1 MSDETWMGCTVQ
13 QKSDGG
19 CIILSPDSTPLL
31 ETEDAP
37 KTMSKK
43 DDQGNVVDS
52 IRDDEFAKF
61 KLLARCTFLSDG
73 SDNENNTEAN
83 QPSSKNLSRLE
94 QELKGTTVNGKTYVS
109 TAYLGFA
116 AEMEGPVFMRK
127 EFWSTHNSDNYSQ
140 LPLPKSKRGRRST
153 IEELISGP
161 VHEHVLLFN
170 LKGVSLKC
178 GLSSSSP
185 TVKHQDVIPH
195 YLATT
200 EANLVMLKRLV
211 SGEPLETFLTT
222 PEDRKAYDLYVEQL
236 IQGLKRG
243 AAITPFWFKTP
254 PVLSD
259 VPPGLNHSGRF
270 PADTKSRGDDNQH
283 LAEFTCNPYL
293 ATQNVSPKVAP
304 GFVYAAALAEAFEYP
319 PELIRLL
326 KEFALQ
332 YPNDFLPLRLMFL
345 ACHLWVDIITHSDLR
360 LEWFM
365 SERKYGG
372 TGFNEVPKVS
382 LAAFI
387 IYFAHWL
394 SWTES
399 MGLSEHPH
407 PFRFVS
413 KACES
418 GQAHSG
424 FAVNEDHIPQ
434 DRVIALMRKVT
445 FRIPNVS
452 IHERITLHPS
462 SVPGTKM
469 PPMHDSSFLEY
480 PHRIPL
486 ALTGLPHLGY
496 LGLPNYTRL
505 KLDSQ
510 DRPLKKL
517 AKHPEKILRSH
528 YLPYFVNSSHF
539 GNPGTRLRTPS
550 DLSKGV
556 LTTFS
561 QISPF
566 WKPNIPRSDLELS
579 CNPSASPVH
588 SSQWTDTGSQVTQ
601 PPRESL
607 FYAPL
612 LESWSKVPGQAH
624 WAWKHGLQLLK
635 DLPEE
640 ERQDETFKKLISTAQ
655 TQHNQDISLLN
666 ECLSSLY
673 TLEDLSDY
681 DLYIT
686 VPTAFGRFIGLPPP
700 QDGVVDAWAEHFLTI
715 EEPSPQV
722 KCISMILGHLRS
734 AKANPSFI
742 PHLRPLIQ
750 RTAQQLMG
758 MSDALEARD
767 WLGSQWGFLF
777 PQFTLTHN
785 TASDCL

>member
-43 DDQGNVVDS
+43 DDQGNAVDS

-109 TAYLGFA
+109 TAYLGFS
-116 AEMEGPVFMRK
+116 AEMKGAVFMRK

-140 LPLPKSKRGRRST
+140 LPLPKSKRGRRSN
-153 IEELISGP
+153 IEELVSGP
-161 VHEHVLLFN
+161 VHEHALRFN
-170 LKGVSLKC
+170 LKGVSLRC

-185 TVKHQDVIPH
+185 TIKHQDVIPH

-200 EANLVMLKRLV
+200 EAYLVMLKRLV

-222 PEDRKAYDLYVEQL
+222 PEDRKAYDLYVEKL

-243 AAITPFWFKTP
+243 ATIAPFWFKTP

-259 VPPGLNHSGRF
+259 VPPRLNLSGRF
-270 PADTKSRGDDNQH
+270 PADAKSRGDDNRH
-283 LAEFTCNPYL
+283 LSEATCNLDL
-293 ATQNVSPKVAP
+293 ATQTVSPKASF
-304 GFVYAAALAEAFEYP
+304 GFLYNAALTGAFEYP

-332 YPNDFLPLRLMFL
+332 YPNDFLPLRLMLL
-345 ACHLWVDIITHSDLR
+345 ACHLWFDIITHSDLR

-365 SERKYGG
+365 LERKYGG
-372 TGFNEVPKVS
+372 NGFNEVPNVS

-418 GQAHSG
+418 DQAHSA
-424 FAVNEDHIPQ
+424 FAVNEGHIPQ
-434 DRVIALMRKVT
+434 DRVIALMRK
-445 FRIPNVS
+445 
-452 IHERITLHPS
+452 
-462 SVPGTKM
+462 
-469 PPMHDSSFLEY
+469 
-480 PHRIPL
+480 
-486 ALTGLPHLGY
+486 
-496 LGLPNYTRL
+496 
-505 KLDSQ
+505 
-510 DRPLKKL
+510 
-517 AKHPEKILRSH
+517 
-528 YLPYFVNSSHF
+528 
-539 GNPGTRLRTPS
+539 TPS

-579 CNPSASPVH
+579 CSPSASPVH
-588 SSQWTDTGSQVTQ
+588 SSQWTDIGSQVTQ

-612 LESWSKVPGQAH
+612 LESWSKVPQQTH

-655 TQHNQDISLLN
+655 AQHNQDISLLN
-666 ECLSSLY
+666 ECLSSLH

-681 DLYIT
+681 DLDIT

-700 QDGVVDAWAEHFLTI
+700 QGAVVDAWAEHFLTI
-715 EEPSPQV
+715 DEPSPQV
-722 KCISMILGHLRS
+722 GCISMVLGHLRS
-734 AKANPSFI
+734 AKANPSSI
-742 PHLRPLIQ
+742 PYLRPLIQ
-750 RTAQQLMG
+750 QTVQQLMG
-758 MSDALEARD
+758 MSNSVETRD
-767 WLGSQWGFLF
+767 WLGIQWDFLF
-777 PQFTLTHN
+777 PQFTSTYN
-785 TASDCL
+785 TAGECS

>member
-1 MSDETWMGCTVQ
+1 MGCTVQ

-43 DDQGNVVDS
+43 DDQGNAVDS

-109 TAYLGFA
+109 TAYLGFSA
-116 AEMEGPVFMRK
+116 QMKGAIFMRK
-127 EFWSTHNSDNYSQ
+127 ELWSTHNSDNYSQ
-140 LPLPKSKRGRRST
+140 LPLPKSKRGRRSN

-161 VHEHVLLFN
+161 VHEHALRFN
-170 LKGVSLKC
+170 LKGVSLRC

-185 TVKHQDVIPH
+185 TIKHQDVIPH

-222 PEDRKAYDLYVEQL
+222 PEDRKAYDLYVERL

-259 VPPGLNHSGRF
+259 VPPGLNHSGRL
-270 PADTKSRGDDNQH
+270 PVDAKSRGDDNRH

-293 ATQNVSPKVAP
+293 ATQNVSPKVVP
-304 GFVYAAALAEAFEYP
+304 GFVYVAALADALEYP

-326 KEFALQ
+326 QEFALQ
-332 YPNDFLPLRLMFL
+332 YPNDFLHLRLMLL

-372 TGFNEVPKVS
+372 AGFNEVPKVS

-418 GQAHSG
+418 DQAHSG

-434 DRVIALMRKVT
+434 DRVIALIRKVT
-445 FRIPNVS
+445 SRIPNVS

-469 PPMHDSSFLEY
+469 PPMHDSAFFEY

-505 KLDSQ
+505 KLDS
-510 DRPLKKL
+510 
-517 AKHPEKILRSH
+517 
-528 YLPYFVNSSHF
+528 
-539 GNPGTRLRTPS
+539 
-550 DLSKGV
+550 
-556 LTTFS
+556 
-561 QISPF
+561 
-566 WKPNIPRSDLELS
+566 
-579 CNPSASPVH
+579 
-588 SSQWTDTGSQVTQ
+588 
-601 PPRESL
+601 
-607 FYAPL
+607 
-612 LESWSKVPGQAH
+612 
-624 WAWKHGLQLLK
+624 
-635 DLPEE
+635 
-640 ERQDETFKKLISTAQ
+640 
-655 TQHNQDISLLN
+655 
-666 ECLSSLY
+666 
-673 TLEDLSDY
+673 
-681 DLYIT
+681 
-686 VPTAFGRFIGLPPP
+686 
-700 QDGVVDAWAEHFLTI
+700 
-715 EEPSPQV
+715 
-722 KCISMILGHLRS
+722 
-734 AKANPSFI
+734 
-742 PHLRPLIQ
+742 
-750 RTAQQLMG
+750 
-758 MSDALEARD
+758 
-767 WLGSQWGFLF
+767 
-777 PQFTLTHN
+777 
-785 TASDCL
+785 